1 MLFCIKYCKINTSR
15 NEDLIMDMWLKEGQ
29 ISDAAMTYK
38 IKETLV
44 TKKTEFQDLAIL
56 DTYAFGRMLVLDGI
70 VQTTIKDEF
79 VYHEMISHIPLYTH
93 PNPKKVLVVGG
104 GDGGAIRE
112 ILKHPSVEKAV
123 LCEIDGCVVEE
134 CKKYLPEISCS
145 LDDDRCEIFI
155 GDGIKYVHEHKNEFD
170 VIIVDSTDP
179 FGAAEGLFG
188 GSFYKEISECLT
200 DDGIFIAQTE
210 TPFYLPEVVK
220 RVFND
225 AKEVFPITRLF
236 MAGIPTYPGGF
247 WSFTVGSKKYD
258 PTDVNLTGRID
269 FPTKYYTKQL
279 HKSCFTL
286 PKYVEDLIK

>member
-1 MLFCIKYCKINTSR
+1 
-15 NEDLIMDMWLKEGQ
+15 MDMWIKEEQ
-29 ISDAAMTYK
+29 IADAAMTYK

-44 TKKTEFQDLAIL
+44 RKQTEFQDLAIL

-70 VQTTIKDEF
+70 IQTTIKDEF
-79 VYHEMISHIPLYTH
+79 VYHEMITHIPLFTH
-93 PNPKKVLVVGG
+93 PNPKKVLVIGG

-123 LCEIDGCVVEE
+123 LCEIDKCVIEE
-134 CKKYLPEISCS
+134 CKTYLPEISCD
-145 LDDDRCEIFI
+145 LDNPRCQVFV

-188 GSFYKEISECLT
+188 GSFYREIYECLT

-220 RVFND
+220 KVFSD
-225 AKEVFPITRLF
+225 AKEVFPITKLF
-236 MAGIPTYPGGF
+236 MAAIPTYPGGY
-247 WSFTVGSKKYD
+247 WSFTIGSKKYD
-258 PTDVNLTGRID
+258 PENPISSNIFDLN
-269 FPTKYYTKQL
+269 TKYYNAKL
-279 HKSCFTL
+279 HKACFSL
-286 PKYVEDLIK
+286 PNYIKSLVNN

>member
-1 MLFCIKYCKINTSR
+1 M
-15 NEDLIMDMWLKEGQ
+15 DLWLKEGQ

-44 TKKTEFQDLAIL
+44 RKKTQFQDLSIV
-56 DTYAFGRMLVLDGI
+56 DTYAFGRMLILDGI
-70 VQTTIKDEF
+70 VQTSINDEY
-79 VYHEMISHIPLYTH
+79 VYHEMITHIPLNTH

-123 LCEIDGCVVEE
+123 LCEIDEDVITE
-134 CKKYLPEISCS
+134 CKKYLPEISYA
-145 LDDDRCEIFI
+145 LDDARCEIFV
-155 GDGIKYVHEHKNEFD
+155 GDGIKYVHQHKNEFD

-188 GSFYKEISECLT
+188 GSFYKEIFECLT
-200 DDGIFIAQTE
+200 EDGIFIAQTE
-210 TPFYLPEVVK
+210 TPFYLPNVVK

-225 AKEVFPITRLF
+225 AAAVFPITKLF
-236 MAGIPTYPGGF
+236 MAGIPTYPSGF

-258 PTDVNLTGRID
+258 PEEVDLSSKDDLN
-269 FPTKYYTKQL
+269 TKYYTKKL

-286 PKYVEDLIK
+286 PKFIEDLTK